1 MTMPKRFPNE
11 ARYGKW
17 AGQFPPIDPPDE
29 PAECLWCDG
38 QCQVTL
44 HAILDV
50 CNQVQTVWS
59 LPNATNM
66 EVDCPRCDGTGA
78 EPAPDPLADPRI
90 P

>member
-1 MTMPKRFPNE
+1 MTMPRFS
-11 ARYGKW
+11 
-17 AGQFPPIDPPDE
+17 QPPIDPPDQ
-29 PAECLWCDG
+29 PLECRWGDG
-38 QCQVTL
+38 QCRVTV

-50 CNQVQTVWS
+50 GNEVQTVWS

-78 EPAPDPLADPRI
+78 EPPPDPLADPRI